1 MAGKKSFIHQANKRR
16 GRNSDAG
23 KIDEIQTHLTLQ
35 NIHSIRERELFD
47 ARFNTRNKL
56 RVPDLTVTHK
66 GKLIVI
72 ELDGPVHGSLE
83 FQSEKT
89 KRRNADYNRAG
100 IIYILLNEEQCK
112 AENMDLADLA
122 SYRVREIMCKV
133 DSLE

>member
-16 GRNSDAG
+16 SRNSDAH

-35 NIHSIRERELFD
+35 HIPSIREKELYD
-47 ARFNTRNKL
+47 KRFGTRNHI
-56 RVPDLTVTHK
+56 RVPDLTIDYK
-66 GKLIVI
+66 GKLILI

-83 FQSEKT
+83 FQTEKT

-112 AENMDLADLA
+112 ADNMDLADLA